1 MSDPAE
7 VTQTTLQNGVQV
19 WISENHEEPR
29 VAARVVIRAGAAF
42 DPPEFGGVA
51 HALEHMLSN
60 KGSRRL
66 GVLDPVAE
74 APHLAR
80 ARSLARER
88 ALGDPAEREGLTT
101 LLREEERAAARHA
114 APNELKQALAAVG
127 ARGVNALT
135 SHDLTAYVADL
146 PSRALPVWAELE
158 ADRLTGPSFRAMST
172 ELDTITEEKLRAM
185 DNADRCLA
193 QATSAALY
201 PDHPYGRDVLGSVE
215 DVLRLH
221 AEPIEAFHE
230 RWYRPPH
237 LAVIL
242 AGDVAVG
249 PTLTLLER
257 TIGALDLGPSDPRPE
272 PPPPA
277 PLPPLTEL
285 TLAHHGDPEL
295 RIAWRGVP
303 WGHPDHE
310 AILLADMA
318 LNNRGGG
325 LLDRLVQRQTLRA
338 AGSSPSFRAF
348 GGAFLVWARPRPDQD
363 VESLTRLLLEPIEA
377 LCAGDF
383 TEDDLAAAALNFELG
398 ERARLERNDAQAQ
411 AMSTAFLSGRGWEFS
426 AAWLSR
432 LRQLSKAEVV
442 AAAQR
447 LFAGPQVRVQR
458 VSGEPIR
465 ATILL
470 TKGEPTASGAGHSPF
485 FEALAAR
492 PLDEAPL
499 QVLVEG
505 EHYQRAEV
513 QSGVHYAV
521 PSPYQNGLSRLTLNL
536 EHGGGHD
543 PTFGLA
549 MRLWERSGVG
559 EKRLEDV
566 EDALYR
572 RGVSFG
578 VSTGRW
584 ATRLTLAGPED
595 GLPWALDL
603 VRARLLHPTL
613 DEDTHRQVIEDVI
626 TRRQE
631 RRETKERRVEA
642 LRSAAFWGVETCP
655 ERTERLSDEA
665 LRALTRQDL
674 LSKPAVLDQE
684 RHLCFSTG
692 PYDLPRLRQLLT
704 PEGRTWSLPSPV
716 PPARYQRPSATR
728 VLWMHHGSAQAT
740 VEVLSPHGP
749 VAPGADPRSGVLAEL
764 LGGSAGLIFQEVRE
778 ARALAYSAKGGYSLG
793 GRPVDDNLLWASAAT
808 QASRAAEVAG
818 LLLTLLRDRPLDPLR
833 FERARDAARES
844 LRGHRIT
851 FRGVAPAA
859 EAWRVRGL
867 AADPRPAL
875 LAALESLPYEALAEW
890 WRDLGQGSFTV
901 IVCGDRD
908 QLDLPGLAQLGELVE
923 LDPTLQL
930 AC

>member
-1 MSDPAE
+1 MSDAAE
-7 VTQTTLQNGVQV
+7 VTLHTLQNGVQV

-29 VAARVVIRAGAAF
+29 VAARIAVRAGAAF

-80 ARSLARER
+80 ARALARER
-88 ALGDPAEREGLTT
+88 ALGDPAERERLTR
-101 LLREEERAAARHA
+101 LLREEERAAARYA
-114 APNELKQALAAVG
+114 VPNELKQALAAVG

-146 PSRALPVWAELE
+146 PSRALPVWAALE

-172 ELDTITEEKLRAM
+172 ELDAITEEKLRAM

-193 QATSAALY
+193 QTTSEALF
-201 PDHPYGRDVLGSVE
+201 PDHPYGRDVLGSLD

-221 AEPIEAFHE
+221 AEPIEAFHD

-257 TIGALDLGPSDPRPE
+257 TLGALDLGASDPRPE
-272 PPPPA
+272 PPPPS
-277 PLPPLTEL
+277 PLPPLTERRL
-285 TLAHHGDPEL
+285 THHGDPEL

-310 AILLADMA
+310 ALLLADMA

-325 LLDRLVQRQTLRA
+325 LLDRLVQRQALRA

-348 GGAFLVWARPRPDQD
+348 GGAFMVWARPRPDQD
-363 VESLTRLLLEPIEA
+363 AEALTRLLLEPIEA

-398 ERARLERNDAQAQ
+398 ERARLERNDAQVQ
-411 AMSTAFLSGRGWEFS
+411 AMSTAFLSGRGWGFS
-426 AAWLSR
+426 AGWLSR
-432 LRQLSKAEVV
+432 LRQLTKAEVV

-447 LFAGPQVRVQR
+447 LFAGPQVRVAR
-458 VSGEPIR
+458 VSGEPTR
-465 ATILL
+465 PTITL
-470 TKGEPTASGAGHSPF
+470 TKGEPTASGAGHSPL
-485 FEALAAR
+485 FEAVAAI
-492 PLDEAPL
+492 PLDDAPL

-505 EHYQRAEV
+505 AHYHRAEV
-513 QSGVHYAV
+513 ESGVHYAV
-521 PSPYQNGLSRLTLNL
+521 PSPYKNGLCRLTLNL
-536 EHGGGHD
+536 ERGGGHD
-543 PTFGLA
+543 PSFGLA
-549 MRLWERSGVG
+549 IRLWERSGVG
-559 EKRLEDV
+559 GMRLEDV

-572 RGVSFG
+572 KGVSFG
-578 VSTGRW
+578 VDTGRW
-584 ATRLTLAGPED
+584 ATRLSLAGPEEAI
-595 GLPWALDL
+595 PWAVEL
-603 VRARLLHPTL
+603 VRARLREPTL
-613 DEDTHRQVIEDVI
+613 DDDAHRQVIEDVI
-626 TRRQE
+626 TRRRE

-655 ERTERLSDEA
+655 ERTERLGDEA
-665 LRALTRQDL
+665 LRALTRQEL
-674 LSKPAVLDQE
+674 ISKPAALDLE

-704 PEGRTWSLPSPV
+704 PEGRTWSFPSPV
-716 PPARYQRPSATR
+716 PPARYQRPAAAR
-728 VLWMHHGSAQAT
+728 VLWMHHTSAQAT

-749 VAPGADPRSGVLAEL
+749 SAPGADPRSGVLAEL

-778 ARALAYSAKGGYSLG
+778 ARALAYSAKGGFSLG

-808 QASRAAEVAG
+808 QAARAAEVAG

-833 FERARDAARES
+833 FERARDAAREA
-844 LRGHRIT
+844 LRGHRVT
-851 FRGVAPAA
+851 YRGVAPAA

-867 AADPRPAL
+867 HGDPRPAL
-875 LAALESLPYEALAEW
+875 LAALETLPFEAMAGW
-890 WRDLGQGSFTV
+890 WRELGEGSFTV
-901 IVCGDRD
+901 IVCGDRA
-908 QLDLPGLAQLGELVE
+908 QLDLAGLAQLGEVTE
-923 LDPTLQL
+923 LDPDVQL

>member
-7 VTQTTLQNGVQV
+7 VTRHTLQNGVQV

-29 VAARVVIRAGAAF
+29 VAARVAVRAGAAF
-42 DPPEFGGVA
+42 DPPGFGGVA

-74 APHLAR
+74 APHLDRAR
-80 ARSLARER
+80 ALARER
-88 ALGDPAEREGLTT
+88 ALGDPAERERLTAR
-101 LLREEERAAARHA
+101 LREEERAAARYA
-114 APNELKQALAAVG
+114 VPNELKRALAAVG

-146 PSRALPVWAELE
+146 PSRALPVWAAIE

-172 ELDTITEEKLRAM
+172 ELDAITEEKLRAM

-193 QATSAALY
+193 QATSEALFQ
-201 PDHPYGRDVLGSVE
+201 DHPYGRDVLGSVE

-221 AEPIEAFHE
+221 AEPIEAFHT

-237 LAVIL
+237 LAVLL
-242 AGDVAVG
+242 AGDVDVE
-249 PTLTLLER
+249 PTIRLLER
-257 TIGALDLGPSDPRPE
+257 SIGALDLGPSDPRPE
-272 PPPPA
+272 PDAPA
-277 PLPPLTEL
+277 ALPPLTEREL
-285 TLAHHGDPEL
+285 PHHGDPEL

-310 AILLADMA
+310 ALLLADMA

-325 LLDRLVQRQTLRA
+325 LLDRLVQRQALRA

-363 VESLTRLLLEPIEA
+363 PEALTRLLLEPIEA
-377 LCAGDF
+377 LCNGDF

-398 ERARLERNDAQAQ
+398 ERARLERNDAQVQ
-411 AMSTAFLSGRGWEFS
+411 AMSTAFLAGRGWDFAS
-426 AAWLSR
+426 AWLTR
-432 LRQLSKAEVV
+432 LRQLTKADVV

-447 LFAGPQVRVQR
+447 VFSGPQVRVRR
-458 VSGEPIR
+458 VSGAPAR
-465 ATILL
+465 ATITL
-470 TKGEPTASGAGHSPF
+470 TKGEPTAGGEGHSPLF
-485 FEALAAR
+485 TELAAL
-492 PLDEAPL
+492 PLVDAPL

-505 EHYQRAEV
+505 EHYRRAEV
-513 QSGVHYAV
+513 ASGVHYAV
-521 PSPYQNGLSRLTLNL
+521 PSPYKNGLSRLTLNL
-536 EHGGGHD
+536 ERGAGHD
-543 PTFGLA
+543 PAFGLA
-549 MRLWERSGVG
+549 LRLWERSGVG
-559 EKRLEDV
+559 SMRLEDV

-578 VSTGRW
+578 LDTGRW
-584 ATRLTLAGPED
+584 ATKLTLAGPEEAV
-595 GLPWALDL
+595 PWALEL
-603 VRARLLHPTL
+603 IRARLLSPTL
-613 DEDTHRQVIEDVI
+613 DDAAHRQVIEDVI
-626 TRRQE
+626 TRRRE

-665 LRALTRQDL
+665 LRSLTRQEL
-674 LSKPAVLDQE
+674 LSKPKILDEE

-692 PYDLPRLRQLLT
+692 PYDLPRLAELLT
-704 PEGRTWSLPSPV
+704 PEGRTWRSPSPV
-716 PPARYQRPSATR
+716 PPARYQRPDGVR
-728 VLWMHHGSAQAT
+728 VLWMHHTSAQAT

-749 VAPGADPRSGVLAEL
+749 SAPGADPRSGVLAEL

-778 ARALAYSAKGGYSLG
+778 ARALAYSARGGYSLG

-808 QASRAAEVAG
+808 QAARAAEVAG
-818 LLLTLLRDRPLDPLR
+818 LLLGLLRDRPIDPER
-833 FERARDAARES
+833 FERAREAAREA
-844 LRGHRIT
+844 LRGHRVT
-851 FRGVAPAA
+851 YRGVAPAV
-859 EAWRVRGL
+859 EAWRVRGIT
-867 AADPRPAL
+867 ADPRPTL
-875 LAALESLPYEALAEW
+875 LADLESLSLDTFADW
-890 WRDLGQGSFTV
+890 WQKLRRGAFTV

-908 QLDLPGLAQLGELVE
+908 QLDLTGLAQLGELVE
-923 LDPTLQL
+923 LDPDVQL